1 VKSNPSRAGVTINGS
16 WRGRTPLT
24 IDNLAYGS
32 YVVRV
37 VQPGYRVAR
46 DEFTLSAR
54 DGSHEFTARLER
66 ERRAAASTPASQ
78 PARGRGA
85 TAAPAAPVF
94 TGTLY
99 VDSRPRGA
107 TVFLNNRSVGQTPLS
122 LPDVNIGTHVVRIE
136 MAGKKP
142 WSTTTRVVAGE
153 TARVTGS
160 LDDK

>member
-1 VKSNPSRAGVTINGS
+1 MINGT

-24 IDNLAYGS
+24 IDDLPFGG

-54 DGSHEFTARLER
+54 DGSHEFSARLER
-66 ERRAAASTPASQ
+66 VGRAAESAPAPR
-78 PARGRGA
+78 PAPGRGA
-85 TAAPAAPVF
+85 APAPANAF
-94 TGTLY
+94 SGTLF

-107 TVFLNNRSVGQTPLS
+107 TVFVDNRSVGQTPLS
-122 LPDVNIGTHVVRIE
+122 IPEVSIGTHVVRLE

-160 LDDK
+160 LDDRQ